1 MRASAKASVATA
13 AAAVLLV
20 VGLAGAWTMNR
31 DSSTPVSRTEHETS
45 P

>member
-20 VGLAGAWTMNR
+20 VGLAGAWTMTR
-31 DSSTPVSRTEHETS
+31 DPIPTPSTTDSS
-45 P
+45 